1 MTIKDAIFVLN
12 CVEAH
17 NGICNEA
24 KEMAIKSLEAW
35 EKVKEEIGQESAYTK
50 NTWEEYPDEWYAGK
64 CNAYGECLRIIDQ
77 HLAEVT
83 K

>member
-35 EKVKEEIGQESAYTK
+35 EKVKTKIKEAQSSIFCTEDENTGLEIA
-50 NTWEEYPDEWYAGK
+50 
-64 CNAYGECLRIIDQ
+64 LILIDNQ
-77 HLAEVT
+77 ISEVEHGSHSMQM
-83 K
+83 

>member
-35 EKVKEEIGQESAYTK
+35 ENCMIEIDKQTEIHADGEFYIKNIDVK
-50 NTWEEYPDEWYAGK
+50 
-64 CNAYGECLRIIDQ
+64 RIIDK

>member
-35 EKVKEEIGQESAYTK
+35 EKVKEEIKSMPNIIYRWDAVE
-50 NTWEEYPDEWYAGK
+50 
-64 CNAYGECLRIIDQ
+64 IIDK
-77 HLAEVT
+77 HLSEVSE
-83 K
+83 